1 MFPVDQAN
9 KMHQDSVNSG
19 NDAVQQRLNE
29 ILSTPVSTTTSGNTA
44 TKKTTKPSSVTN
56 ATQNDFS
63 QMQQAALNNP
73 DSCSLFHI
81 SVAIGLTNSTIPII
95 RPPIVFAIV
104 VVQIIN

>member
-1 MFPVDQAN
+1 MQGALNTAFGQDQNDTTGASTKNQGTVDQAN

-63 QMQQAALNNP
+63 QL
-73 DSCSLFHI
+73 
-81 SVAIGLTNSTIPII
+81 IGC
-95 RPPIVFAIV
+95 VE
-104 VVQIIN
+104 